1 MIKEELYITY
11 IPKDGFITANTT
23 SDATDKLIDSGAL
36 FITGTTP
43 IIVGDLV
50 INATTDFSAKVVSVD
65 SDTQLTLSIDIF
77 PSGSSPVRYK
87 IYKKVT
93 DKVELLESLRPNLT
107 FNIADIAKPD
117 QRKSDYSKT
126 ITLPGSKKL
135 NKVFEWIFEVNIDLQ
150 TFNPNLK
157 TDVLYLVDGETSLD
171 GYLQLKQ
178 VDILDNDDVVYQ
190 CTIIGRVGNFIN
202 DLSTNELTDLDMTS
216 LNHLYDK
223 TRQVATWNYPLST
236 DYVYPMVNY
245 DINYAGQPFTE
256 SWDVEDFYPAITAK
270 KYIDVMFD
278 AAGYSYSSAFFDS
291 TYFENLIIPFSS
303 KNFAL
308 TETQIND
315 RIFEANT
322 PEVLATG
329 LDYLYALEKNDDS
342 SFDDDFINNTT
353 EVYDVSNIH
362 SIVTGVYTPN
372 EDGYYNIEA
381 MLQLQGVFTA
391 PSAGV
396 TNYELIS
403 YIHGYIEINKYTS
416 GGVFISTL
424 DQVSFGVSDIGASVA
439 PSATVTTAAAPTTS
453 SADYIYPSLVGSST
467 TTIVSNGN
475 NTNSICNKFYVST
488 SNVFLS
494 SSEQIKIEVKYAV
507 RKDVTYGALYT
518 DKCWRIGGTYYN
530 GPVNGYKLNLL
541 SGYFKNSVVN
551 SGYVEG
557 NTIDMNGAI
566 PLKIK
571 QKDFFMSIVKMFN
584 LYIQADTTNEK
595 NLFIEP
601 RDDFYNNTI
610 ADWSQKLDVSK
621 KLEFLP
627 MGALDSK
634 EYLFTYKQDKDY
646 YNQLYIDTWN
656 DVYGQRE
663 KIIENDFLKNKYKTE
678 VIFSPTPSVGQE
690 WYDRVIPT
698 IIKFDDKN
706 GVQRTESNIRI
717 LQWAGLKD
725 TQQQWSYEDN
735 AGSLDLKNQYPYA
748 GMYNEPYTP
757 TEDIGFGLTNEIY
770 WSAVFGKTITWS
782 NNNLYNKYYKKFI
795 EEITN
800 INSKV
805 VKGWFYLK
813 PSDIRNLSFRSQYYF
828 EGAYFRL
835 NKIEN
840 YNPDS
845 PVTKCEFL
853 KLKDADTFASE
864 TTTATGG
871 INVKLGSEDVPKFS
885 NGDAQ
890 LKNGNSLGN
899 RSQNIKGNDNYISR
913 SATNVDIKGDTN
925 KVYSNAYNITIQGN
939 NNVIRSGVENIT
951 LINTNNVT
959 VSSSDVTYINNE
971 ARGAGSIVIITSST
985 AAEESV
991 VTYEVDTTSGSV
1003 LVTLPSAPTVGKVWN
1018 FKKTVAANTL
1028 QLRTAGSETIDGA
1041 ATLNITGLYHSY
1053 SVQFDGVNYIII

>member
-1 MIKEELYITY
+1 MIKEELYISY
-11 IPKDGFITANTT
+11 ISKQIYITGTTT
-23 SDATDKLIDSGAL
+23 SDTTDKLIDSGAL

-43 IIVGDLV
+43 ISQNDLV
-50 INATTDFSAKVVSVD
+50 FNTNTNLSAKVVSVD
-65 SDTQLTLSIDIF
+65 SDTQLTLSVDIF
-77 PSGSSPVRYK
+77 PTGSSPIGYK
-87 IYKKVT
+87 IYKKIT
-93 DKVELLESLRPNLT
+93 ERVELLESLNPNIT

-126 ITLPGSKKL
+126 IKLPGSKKL
-135 NKVFEWIFEVNIDLQ
+135 NQVFENIFEVNIDLN

-157 TDVLYLVDGETSLD
+157 TDVLYLVDGEINLD

-190 CTIIGRVGNFIN
+190 CTIVGRVGNFIKE
-202 DLSTNELTDLDMTS
+202 LGANELTDLDMSS

-236 DYVYPMVNY
+236 DYVYPMINY

-256 SWDVEDFYPAITAK
+256 GWDVEDFYPAITVK
-270 KYIDVMFD
+270 KYIDEIFS
-278 AAGYSYSSAFFDS
+278 AAGYEYTSAFFDAA
-291 TYFENLIIPFSS
+291 YFENLIIPFSS

-308 TETQIND
+308 TETAINA

-322 PEVLATG
+322 PEVQATG
-329 LDYLYALEKNDDS
+329 LDYLYALEQNDWT
-342 SFDDDFINNTT
+342 SFDDDVINNTT
-353 EVYDVSNIH
+353 EVYDVSNVH

-391 PSAGV
+391 PSAIV
-396 TNYELIS
+396 ANYNLIS

-416 GGVFISTL
+416 GGVFVNTL
-424 DQVSFGVSDIGASVA
+424 DQITFGVSDIGASVA
-439 PSATVTTAAAPTTS
+439 PSGTATTAAAPTTPS
-453 SADYIYPSLVGSST
+453 TDYIYCNVAQGFTAVTYSGS
-467 TTIVSNGN
+467 
-475 NTNSICNKFYVST
+475 NTNSICNKYFVNA

-494 SSEQIKIEVKYAV
+494 SNELIKLEIKYAV
-507 RKDVTYGALYT
+507 RKDSVYNALFGASG
-518 DKCWRIGGTYYN
+518 WRIGGTYYS

-557 NTIDMNGAI
+557 NTIDMNGVI

-584 LYIQADTTNEK
+584 LYVQSDTANEK

-601 RDDFYNNTI
+601 RDDFYNSTV

-621 KLEFLP
+621 QLEFLP

-646 YNQLYIDTWN
+646 YNELYNDTWGEI
-656 DVYGQRE
+656 YGQRKE
-663 KIIENDFLKNKYKTE
+663 EVVNDFINKTFKTE
-678 VIFSPTPSVGQE
+678 IIFSPTPSVGQE

-717 LQWAGLKD
+717 LQWAGMKSTD
-725 TQQQWSYEDN
+725 FQWTYDDN
-735 AGSLDLKNQYPYA
+735 SGSLDLRNEYPFA
-748 GMYNEPYTP
+748 GMYNEPFQP

-770 WSAVFGKTITWS
+770 WAAVFNKTIIWS
-782 NNNLYNKYYKKFI
+782 NSNLYNKFYKKFI
-795 EEITN
+795 EEITD
-800 INSKV
+800 INSKI
-805 VKGWFYLK
+805 VKGWFYLR
-813 PSDIRNLSFRSQYYF
+813 PSDIRNLSFRNQYYF
-828 EGAYFRL
+828 DGAYFRL

-840 YNPDS
+840 YNPS
-845 PVTKCEFL
+845 NPITKCEFL
-853 KLKDADTFASE
+853 KIKDADAFVTD

-871 INVKLGSEDVPKFS
+871 IDVKLGTEDVPKFA

-899 RSQNIKGNDNYISR
+899 RSQNIQGNDNYISR
-913 SATNVDIKGDTN
+913 SATNVDIKGNDN

-939 NNVIRSGVENIT
+939 DNIIRSGVENVT
-951 LINTNNVT
+951 LINTNNTT

-985 AAEESV
+985 AADESV
-991 VTYEVDTTSGSV
+991 VTYEADTSGGSI
-1003 LVTLPSAPTVGKVWN
+1003 LVTLPSSPTIGKIWN

-1028 QLRTAGSETIDGA
+1028 QLRTAGSETIDGG
-1041 ATLNITGLYHSY
+1041 ATLNITGLNHSY
-1053 SVQFDGVNYIII
+1053 TVQYDGTNYIII